1 MTRVAGVDRR
11 RVGVPKRIIVGVVG
25 SSSNSVESRL
35 DAAMLSAGVVV
46 DGGRLNWG
54 ASKGVTHTWCHV
66 GTKHRGGSSRG
77 RALRVSVCVS
87 LPLTMMV
94 VPLAVRAHWW
104 VLPWWLRPLSR
115 WSA

>member
-11 RVGVPKRIIVGVVG
+11 RVEVPKRIIVGVVG

-35 DAAMLSAGVVV
+35 DAAVPSAGKVV

-66 GTKHRGGSSRG
+66 GIKHRGGSSRG
-77 RALRVSVCVS
+77 RALRVSVCVI
-87 LPLTMMV
+87 LPLTMM
-94 VPLAVRAHWW
+94 AKTNTVRAQWW
-104 VLPWWLRPLSR
+104 VLPWWH
-115 WSA
+115 